1 METKTQQPRLTKNV
15 AMNIRQRAEEMA
27 DRFMKYLE
35 KVEYIYSE
43 AILYDPKFLAT
54 LNKENAAK
62 VFKENNL

>member
-1 METKTQQPRLTKNV
+1 
-15 AMNIRQRAEEMA
+15 MNIRQRAEERA

-35 KVEYIYSE
+35 KVEYIYSG